1 VIRGNLLAIPIEDTL
16 LYVEPLYLSAES
28 RQLPELKRLIATSG
42 DRVVM
47 APDVQSLFAALLA
60 QEAKPAPIVASS
72 APNGPSRRTQAM
84 AGSNAEALKHYRQA
98 LEALNKG
105 DWRTFGVEMDLLQ
118 KALQGAPP

>member
-1 VIRGNLLAIPIEDTL
+1 
-16 LYVEPLYLSAES
+16 LSAES

-47 APDVQSLFAALLA
+47 APDVQSLFAALLT
-60 QEAKPAPIVASS
+60 ERPKPTPVVASS
-72 APNGPSRRTQAM
+72 SPAGPPRAQATSGPNS
-84 AGSNAEALKHYRQA
+84 EALRHYRQA

-118 KALQGAPP
+118 KSLQVAAP